1 MIPAVCHR
9 NHSLVASL
17 LLFVVA
23 VVASFVDSAVSAA
36 EVDAVVVTVLV
47 AAVAVG
53 SEAAFFQQALG

>member
-23 VVASFVDSAVSAA
+23 VVASFVDSAAVDASFVDSAA
-36 EVDAVVVTVLV
+36 EVDAVVVRLIFT
-47 AAVAVG
+47 AEER
-53 SEAAFFQQALG
+53 S